1 MNEAIATAGSN
12 ALALDTAEEALGREV
27 STVEANALQVVVASD
42 ADYANAGEITKSVKQ
57 MQKKVTEY
65 WEPLRVSAK
74 KTYDDVLSRKK
85 EMLGPLESAE
95 KILKGKMSSYVAEQE
110 RKRREREEAMRK
122 LAQQEVERKLEEAAH
137 AEAAGDA
144 LGAESAMTEAE
155 VMDDVAN
162 SGKVTG
168 AAPKATGVSTSKAW
182 KIKSIDS
189 SQVPVEIAG
198 AIIRPVDEKAVM
210 ALIKATKG
218 SIKIPGI
225 VYEETVSISVRA

>member
-1 MNEAIATAGSN
+1 MNEAIATAGSS
-12 ALALDTAEEALGREV
+12 ALVLDTAEEALGREV
-27 STVEANALQVVVASD
+27 STVEANALRVVIGND
-42 ADYANAGEITKSVKQ
+42 ADYANAGDITKAVKQ

-74 KTYDDVLSRKK
+74 KTYDDVLARKK
-85 EMLGPLESAE
+85 EMLSPLESAE
-95 KILKGKMSSYVAEQE
+95 KILKGKMSAYVTEQE

-122 LAQQEVERKLEEAAH
+122 LAQQEVNRKLAEAAE
-137 AEAAGDA
+137 AEAAGDT
-144 LGAESAMTEAE
+144 LGMEFAMAEAE
-155 VMDDVAN
+155 VMDDVAK

-182 KIKSIDS
+182 KITSIDI

-225 VYEETVSISVRA
+225 VYEETVNISVRA